1 MPQGQVVFLGF
12 PLSFWSEVEN
22 LSEKGDNVVAS
33 GLLGLPTGLFR
44 GLDLRFKPSLG
55 ESVSFSRLM
64 EFLQVL
70 SDDVLPIVTVNDPWG
85 CAWVLARKTAAAKSA
100 LPQIICYIVVLK
112 VLKLSTKKM

>member
-1 MPQGQVVFLGF
+1 MFAQDVCHCCLHVMHLSFQSLPSDVMPQGQVVFLGF

-55 ESVSFSRLM
+55 ESV
-64 EFLQVL
+64 LQ
-70 SDDVLPIVTVNDPWG
+70 SADG
-85 CAWVLARKTAAAKSA
+85 VLAS
-100 LPQIICYIVVLK
+100 
-112 VLKLSTKKM
+112 SF